1 MRGRPGEVLD
11 YVADI
16 ESLHDELCLMCIS
29 LIGCP
34 HYGPSL
40 YGLSQRTK
48 SAETALVSG
57 DD

>member
-1 MRGRPGEVLD
+1 MRSRPGEVLD

-16 ESLHDELCLMCIS
+16 ESLHDELCLMSMS
-29 LIGCP
+29 LISCP

-48 SAETALVSG
+48 SAGIALVDG
-57 DD
+57 DE